1 MFLRQS
7 EASGKHSISRSP
19 TPLNKEIT
27 STVSLLARFEGE
39 KVAYLQ
45 FPEDRYGTAGSFKTG
60 AAHGSTAIPR
70 DRKLR
75 SKFAIPCAS
84 ASKPQFPASQH
95 LANIPSVRNW
105 HHIAIAEQNPPAG
118 F

>member
-60 AAHGSTAIPR
+60 AAHGSTAIP
-70 DRKLR
+70 
-75 SKFAIPCAS
+75 CAS